1 MARTVTW
8 NGARAYRRGRFS
20 RRTYHRRVATTRI
33 LPSMAKSDVRCRS
46 QHHGVASAPRRR
58 ARLARVLMSSLSR
71 QQAEEILF
79 EEARILD
86 DRRYDEWF
94 AMLTDDAIY
103 WVPCGGEGLDPNRE
117 ISLVYDD
124 HARLRDRI
132 DRLGSGVAH
141 AQSPPSKTCR
151 LISNVQI
158 EQTSDD
164 AACITSA
171 FFLYELRHSRQ
182 RVFAG

>member
-1 MARTVTW
+1 MA
-8 NGARAYRRGRFS
+8 
-20 RRTYHRRVATTRI
+20 
-33 LPSMAKSDVRCRS
+33 
-46 QHHGVASAPRRR
+46 
-58 ARLARVLMSSLSR
+58 SLSR

-79 EEARILD
+79 EEAQLLD
-86 DRRYDEWF
+86 ARRYDDWF

-103 WVPCGGEGLDPNRE
+103 WVPCNGEGIDPNRE

-132 DRLGSGVAH
+132 YRLNSGVAH

-158 EQTSDD
+158 EHASTHT
-164 AACITSA
+164 AAITSA
-171 FFLYELRHSRQ
+171 FFLYELRQSRQ
-182 RVFAG
+182 RIFVGHYQHRLRFDTDRWKIEWKKAVLVNNDEVIDNLTFIV

>member
-1 MARTVTW
+1 MA
-8 NGARAYRRGRFS
+8 
-20 RRTYHRRVATTRI
+20 
-33 LPSMAKSDVRCRS
+33 
-46 QHHGVASAPRRR
+46 
-58 ARLARVLMSSLSR
+58 SLSR

-94 AMLTDDAIY
+94 AMLTDDVIY
-103 WVPCGGEGLDPNRE
+103 WVPCNGEGIDPTRE

-132 DRLGSGVAH
+132 DRLNSGVAH
-141 AQSPPSKTCR
+141 AQSPPSRTCR

-164 AACITSA
+164 TPCITSA
-171 FFLYELRHSRQ
+171 FFLYELRHAHQ
-182 RVFAG
+182 RVFAGRYQHRLRFAAGRWKIASKKAVLVNNDEVIDNLTFIV

>member
-1 MARTVTW
+1 
-8 NGARAYRRGRFS
+8 
-20 RRTYHRRVATTRI
+20 
-33 LPSMAKSDVRCRS
+33 
-46 QHHGVASAPRRR
+46 
-58 ARLARVLMSSLSR
+58 MSGLSR

-79 EEARILD
+79 EEARLLD
-86 DRRYDEWF
+86 DHRYDEWF
-94 AMLTDDAIY
+94 TMLTDDAIY
-103 WVPCGGEGLDPNRE
+103 WVPCNGEGLDPNRE

-151 LISNVQI
+151 LISNMQI

-164 AACITSA
+164 TVSITSA
-171 FFLYELRHSRQ
+171 FFLYELRHTQQ
-182 RVFAG
+182 RIFAGRYHHRLHFEDGRWKIASKKVVLVNNDEVIDNLTFIV

>member
-1 MARTVTW
+1 
-8 NGARAYRRGRFS
+8 
-20 RRTYHRRVATTRI
+20 
-33 LPSMAKSDVRCRS
+33 
-46 QHHGVASAPRRR
+46 
-58 ARLARVLMSSLSR
+58 MSSLGR

-103 WVPCGGEGLDPNRE
+103 WVPCNGEGLDPNRE

-141 AQSPPSKTCR
+141 AQNPPSKTCR
-151 LISNVQI
+151 LISNVQL
-158 EQTSDD
+158 EQTADD
-164 AACITSA
+164 AASITSA
-171 FFLYELRHSRQ
+171 FFLYELRHTRQ
-182 RVFAG
+182 RVFAGRYYHRLRFEGGRWKIASKKAVLINNDEVIDNLTFIV

>member
-1 MARTVTW
+1 M
-8 NGARAYRRGRFS
+8 
-20 RRTYHRRVATTRI
+20 
-33 LPSMAKSDVRCRS
+33 P
-46 QHHGVASAPRRR
+46 
-58 ARLARVLMSSLSR
+58 SLSR

-103 WVPCGGEGLDPNRE
+103 WVPCNGEGLDPNRE

-158 EQTSDD
+158 DHRAEGEAD
-164 AACITSA
+164 ITSA
-171 FFLYELRHSRQ
+171 FFLYELRRARQ
-182 RVFAG
+182 RIFAGRYHHRLRFQDERWKIASKKAVLVNNDEVIDNLTFIV

>member
-1 MARTVTW
+1 MT
-8 NGARAYRRGRFS
+8 
-20 RRTYHRRVATTRI
+20 
-33 LPSMAKSDVRCRS
+33 
-46 QHHGVASAPRRR
+46 
-58 ARLARVLMSSLSR
+58 SLSR

-86 DRRYDEWF
+86 DHRYDEWF

-103 WVPCGGEGLDPNRE
+103 WVPCNGEGIDPNRE

-132 DRLGSGVAH
+132 DRLNSGVAH

-164 AACITSA
+164 TAGVNSA
-171 FFLYELRHSRQ
+171 FFVYELRQARQ
-182 RVFAG
+182 RIFAGRYQHLLRFEDGRWRIASKKAVLVNNDEVIDNLTFIV